1 MDGRIF
7 HREKQHCAHF
17 LQDYCDRQYVWTIR
31 SLLSSCAFG
40 SEKLK
45 CFVEPMQSQRE
56 RSEVRPQSGWMVM
69 GKRARPSALE
79 VCKIIAVFFIV
90 FPSVSLQCKI
100 LKCNSEF
107 WASSSGPEEEFCMA
121 LRAYNSCVRRT
132 ARTCRGDLAYHSA
145 QHGIEDLMSQHNCSK
160 EGPTSQ
166 PRARTVPPP
175 PPPLQPD
182 SQERSDGPEVCHYER
197 SLSRHTSPPNYT
209 HCGFFGDPHLR
220 TFSDDFQTCKVEGA
234 WPLIHNKY
242 LSVQVTNT
250 PVLPGSSATAT
261 SKLTIIFKNFQECVD
276 QKMYHAETDELP
288 AAFADGSKNGG
299 DRHGANTL
307 RVVEKVPGQHVEIQ
321 ARYIGTTIVVRQV
334 GRYLT
339 FAVRMPEEVVNSV
352 EDGDSQDLYLCLHG
366 CPANQRIDFRTFKVR
381 AAEAQGGSKPR
392 SGTSGQGFTYQ
403 SAMAKCRERL
413 PVEDL
418 YFQSCVFDLLSSGDI
433 NFTMAAYY
441 AFEDVKML
449 HSNKDRY
456 HIFEKNAFIGSSVP
470 QVINVLPLVLLNC
483 LAVLLWSECSSVH
496 L

>member
-1 MDGRIF
+1 
-7 HREKQHCAHF
+7 
-17 LQDYCDRQYVWTIR
+17 
-31 SLLSSCAFG
+31 
-40 SEKLK
+40 
-45 CFVEPMQSQRE
+45 MQPPRE
-56 RSEVRPQSGWMVM
+56 RSEVRPRAGWMVM
-69 GKRARPSALE
+69 GKRGRPSALD
-79 VCKIIAVFFIV
+79 VCRVLAVFLSL

-107 WASSSGPEEEFCMA
+107 WASTSNSGPEEEFCTA

-166 PRARTVPPP
+166 PRAHTPLPPP
-175 PPPLQPD
+175 PPPLLPD
-182 SQERSDGPEVCHYER
+182 SQERSDGPEVCQYER
-197 SLSRHTSPPNYT
+197 SLPRNTAPPNYT

-220 TFSDDFQTCKVEGA
+220 TFGDDFQTCKVEGA

-250 PVLPGSSATAT
+250 PVVPGSMATAT

-307 RVVEKVPGQHVEIQ
+307 RGGEGFW
-321 ARYIGTTIVVRQV
+321 A
-334 GRYLT
+334 
-339 FAVRMPEEVVNSV
+339 AC
-352 EDGDSQDLYLCLHG
+352 GDSG
-366 CPANQRIDFRTFKVR
+366 QRIDFRNFKVR
-381 AAEAQGGSKPR
+381 AAEAQIAGRTR
-392 SGTSGQGFTYQ
+392 SGTAAQGFTYQ
-403 SAMAKCRERL
+403 SAKVKCRERL

-441 AFEDVKML
+441 AFEDPNDKTRSPCSHLSSRVF
-449 HSNKDRY
+449 SC
-456 HIFEKNAFIGSSVP
+456 FIGLVFDESSGERAQLLQSSGYP
-470 QVINVLPLVLLNC
+470 PGIKSHILTGPACLWEAGQDDLLQKEEFADPPSPDPLIGAKPVKLSVAHVAKREDLTGAFVNLRPEAALCLISFQLWKSLSLLEEALSQKDVRAASPVVC
-483 LAVLLWSECSSVH
+483 CGD
-496 L
+496 

>member
-1 MDGRIF
+1 
-7 HREKQHCAHF
+7 
-17 LQDYCDRQYVWTIR
+17 
-31 SLLSSCAFG
+31 
-40 SEKLK
+40 
-45 CFVEPMQSQRE
+45 
-56 RSEVRPQSGWMVM
+56 
-69 GKRARPSALE
+69 
-79 VCKIIAVFFIV
+79 
-90 FPSVSLQCKI
+90 
-100 LKCNSEF
+100 
-107 WASSSGPEEEFCMA
+107 
-121 LRAYNSCVRRT
+121 
-132 ARTCRGDLAYHSA
+132 
-145 QHGIEDLMSQHNCSK
+145 MSQHNCSK

-166 PRARTVPPP
+166 PRPRTSPPP
-175 PPPLQPD
+175 RPD
-182 SQERSDGPEVCHYER
+182 SQERSDGPEICHYER
-197 SLSRHTSPPNYT
+197 SFHRHSAPPNYT

-220 TFSDDFQTCKVEGA
+220 TFADDFQTCKVEGA

-307 RVVEKVPGQHVEIQ
+307 RIVEKVPGQHVEIQ

-352 EDGDSQDLYLCLHG
+352 EDKDNQDLYLCLHG
-366 CPANQRIDFRTFKVR
+366 CPHNQRIDFRTFRAR
-381 AAEAQGGSKPR
+381 AAESHTHAGTGSGGNRAPLPP
-392 SGTSGQGFTYQ
+392 QGFTYQ
-403 SAMAKCRERL
+403 SATSKCKERL
-413 PVEDL
+413 PVEDM
-418 YFQSCVFDLLSSGDI
+418 YFQSCVFDLLTTGDV

-449 HSNKDRY
+449 HSNKDKF
-456 HIFEKNAFIGSSVP
+456 HIFERTLNVGNAAPREPSSAS
-470 QVINVLPLVLLNC
+470 LCLLNF
-483 LAVLLWSECSSVH
+483 LALLLWIQCCLVH

>member
-1 MDGRIF
+1 MHSR
-7 HREKQHCAHF
+7 R
-17 LQDYCDRQYVWTIR
+17 DRR
-31 SLLSSCAFG
+31 
-40 SEKLK
+40 
-45 CFVEPMQSQRE
+45 
-56 RSEVRPQSGWMVM
+56 EVRPRSGWMVM
-69 GKRARPSALE
+69 GKGAGFSALQ
-79 VCKIIAVFFIV
+79 VGRILVLFLSL

-100 LKCNSEF
+100 LRCNSEF
-107 WASSSGPEEEFCMA
+107 WASTSSSGPEEEFCTA

-166 PRARTVPPP
+166 PRTRTPHPPP
-175 PPPLQPD
+175 PPQPEPD
-182 SQERSDGPEVCHYER
+182 SQERSDGPEV
-197 SLSRHTSPPNYT
+197 
-209 HCGFFGDPHLR
+209 
-220 TFSDDFQTCKVEGA
+220 
-234 WPLIHNKY
+234 
-242 LSVQVTNT
+242 TNT
-250 PVLPGSSATAT
+250 PVVPGSSATAT

-299 DRHGANTL
+299 ERHGANTL

-352 EDGDSQDLYLCLHG
+352 EDRDNQDLYLCLHG
-366 CPANQRIDFRTFKVR
+366 CPANQRIDFRSFRAR
-381 AAEAQGGSKPR
+381 AAETHGPGRVRTAPPPH
-392 SGTSGQGFTYQ
+392 GFTYQ
-403 SAMAKCRERL
+403 SAMTKCKERL

-449 HSNKDRY
+449 HSNKDKY
-456 HIFEKNAFIGSSVP
+456 HLYERDTFLGNSAPRKPYCS
-470 QVINVLPLVLLNC
+470 LPFTLLNI
-483 LAVLLWSECSSVH
+483 LAVLLWIQCCCVDP
-496 L
+496 

>member
-1 MDGRIF
+1 
-7 HREKQHCAHF
+7 
-17 LQDYCDRQYVWTIR
+17 
-31 SLLSSCAFG
+31 
-40 SEKLK
+40 
-45 CFVEPMQSQRE
+45 
-56 RSEVRPQSGWMVM
+56 
-69 GKRARPSALE
+69 
-79 VCKIIAVFFIV
+79 
-90 FPSVSLQCKI
+90 
-100 LKCNSEF
+100 
-107 WASSSGPEEEFCMA
+107 
-121 LRAYNSCVRRT
+121 
-132 ARTCRGDLAYHSA
+132 
-145 QHGIEDLMSQHNCSK
+145 MSQHNCSR

-166 PRARTVPPP
+166 PLAHTPP
-175 PPPLQPD
+175 PPPLPQQQPD

-197 SLSRHTSPPNYT
+197 SLSHNMAPPNYT

-220 TFSDDFQTCKVEGA
+220 TFGDDFHTCKVEGA

-250 PVLPGSSATAT
+250 PVVPGSLATAT

-352 EDGDSQDLYLCLHG
+352 EEGDDDQDLYLCLHG
-366 CPANQRIDFRTFKVR
+366 CPANQRIDFRNLKAR
-381 AAEAQGGSKPR
+381 AAEAHGAGRARGSGVGAPR
-392 SGTSGQGFTYQ
+392 GFTFQ
-403 SAMAKCRERL
+403 SAKAKCKEWL

-418 YFQSCVFDLLSSGDI
+418 YFHSCVFDLLSSGDI

-449 HSNKDRY
+449 HSNSKRY
-456 HIFEKNAFIGSSVP
+456 HIFEKDALMSNAGRGGDGF
-470 QVINVLPLVLLNC
+470 LPLLLLLLNV
-483 LAVLLWSECSSVH
+483 LAVLLWIEC
-496 L
+496 

>member
-1 MDGRIF
+1 
-7 HREKQHCAHF
+7 
-17 LQDYCDRQYVWTIR
+17 
-31 SLLSSCAFG
+31 
-40 SEKLK
+40 
-45 CFVEPMQSQRE
+45 MQPQRE
-56 RSEVRPQSGWMVM
+56 RREVRSRAGWMVM
-69 GKRARPSALE
+69 GKAAGPAAIE
-79 VCKIIAVFFIV
+79 VGKILVVFLYL
-90 FPSVSLQCKI
+90 FPAVSLQCKI

-107 WASSSGPEEEFCMA
+107 WASTSSSGPEEEFCTA
-121 LRAYNSCVRRT
+121 LRASNTCVRRT

-160 EGPTSQ
+160 EGPTSP
-166 PRARTVPPP
+166 PRARTPPP
-175 PPPLQPD
+175 PPPD
-182 SQERSDGPEVCHYER
+182 SQEHSDGPEICHYER
-197 SLSRHTSPPNYT
+197 SFHRHTAPPNYT

-307 RVVEKVPGQHVEIQ
+307 RIVDKVPGQHVEIQ

-352 EDGDSQDLYLCLHG
+352 EDKDNQDLYLCLHG
-366 CPANQRIDFRTFKVR
+366 CPLNQRIDFRTFRAR
-381 AAEAQGGSKPR
+381 AAEGPGGGGGGGGGRAPVPA
-392 SGTSGQGFTYQ
+392 QGFTYQ
-403 SAMAKCRERL
+403 SATAKCKERL

-418 YFQSCVFDLLSSGDI
+418 YFQSCVFDLLTTGDV

-449 HSNKDRY
+449 HSNKDKF
-456 HIFEKNAFIGSSVP
+456 HIFDRTLEVNESNSAARKPCSLS
-470 QVINVLPLVLLNC
+470 LCLLNF
-483 LAVLLWSECSSVH
+483 LALLLWIQCSSVH